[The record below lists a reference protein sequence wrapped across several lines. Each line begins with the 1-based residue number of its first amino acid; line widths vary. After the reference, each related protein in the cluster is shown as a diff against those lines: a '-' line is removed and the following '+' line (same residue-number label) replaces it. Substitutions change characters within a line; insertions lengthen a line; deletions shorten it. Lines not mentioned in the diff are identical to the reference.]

1 MKYRISLFAPLL
13 ILAACGR
20 PDSDA
25 VEQPDPGTMAQ
36 PESDSAQQ
44 AETGTA
50 EQPAESA
57 AAAEPPEASEAA
69 VDTSTI
75 QITDGLSAQIL
86 QEGDGDPA
94 EVGQIAVVHY
104 TGWLYDESAENH
116 RGNKFDSSLD
126 RDKPFSFMLDEGRV
140 IKGWDQGVVGMKV
153 GERRELTIAPEMG
166 YRDRDDIRVI
176 PPGSTLVFEIEL
188 LELTIIEAA
197 AEE

>member
-1 MKYRISLFAPLL
+1 MTYRISLFAPLF
-13 ILAACGR
+13 IMAACGR

-25 VEQPDPGTMAQ
+25 LEQPDPGTMAL

-44 AETGTA
+44 AETSTA

-57 AAAEPPEASEAA
+57 AAVEPPEAA

-126 RDKPFSFMLDEGRV
+126 RDKPFSFMLDGGRV

-166 YRDRDDIRVI
+166 YRDRDDIRII

-188 LELTIIEAA
+188 LELTIIEAV